1 MSATKRPAKSSGQSR
16 ALSLSTNTSLLT
28 KWARILGLPDDMAGR
43 HPGPGSGIRCPG
55 DRGGNVSTIGAI
67 ALDGIRTG
75 LSVPG
80 AIDGETML
88 FFVEELLVPTLT
100 RGEIVCMDNNP
111 IHKLDEIEDAIE
123 AVGAGVLFL
132 PAYSPDLNPIENCW
146 SKVKSRLRSLKPRTL
161 PDLLD
166 ALVKAFSS
174 ITGHDILGWFRHCG
188 YRIAPICK
196 SFFSGKWTP
205 ALKRNQSGETLRL
218 ILCKLYG
225 ANRGSLFH
233 ARTRC
238 SHAALA
244 AHLGLSRQWT
254 CVLIA
259 RLRDAGWITTE
270 APRLPDGKQ
279 EITTFKPGQLLKR
292 LLVMLLKARQRQ
304 RPQSRVNDSC
314 QKTPRK
320 EDVEKNKAFLANL
333 IAELGQKFTPKKTKT
348 G

>member
-1 MSATKRPAKSSGQSR
+1 MRSNTWGCREKKSLIASERDEKARKKFWTIASALDINKYVFIDEMGTNLGFTRRYGR
-16 ALSLSTNTSLLT
+16 A
-28 KWARILGLPDDMAGR
+28 A
-43 HPGPGSGIRCPG
+43 PGTRVHDQVPG

-123 AVGAGVLFL
+123 AVGAWVLFL

-196 SFFSGKWTP
+196 S
-205 ALKRNQSGETLRL
+205 L
-218 ILCKLYG
+218 
-225 ANRGSLFH
+225 
-233 ARTRC
+233 
-238 SHAALA
+238 
-244 AHLGLSRQWT
+244 
-254 CVLIA
+254 
-259 RLRDAGWITTE
+259 
-270 APRLPDGKQ
+270 
-279 EITTFKPGQLLKR
+279 
-292 LLVMLLKARQRQ
+292 
-304 RPQSRVNDSC
+304 
-314 QKTPRK
+314 
-320 EDVEKNKAFLANL
+320 
-333 IAELGQKFTPKKTKT
+333 
-348 G
+348 